1 MEQEEIK
8 KINEDLE
15 MLKKAVKE
23 IKVAINLEP
32 ELNEETKN
40 EVKEARKR
48 ISEGEHVSNE
58 EMMKEFGLK

>member
-48 ISEGEHVSNE
+48 ISDGEYVSNE